1 MSEKLTCRIEPA
13 DAPASA
19 SSGKAPTN
27 GSSAA
32 DAAGAQ
38 TSAAQPSGDVAQPAS
53 GSESA
58 AQPASG
64 SEPAAQPASGS
75 EPAAQPGV
83 LARASRW
90 LDGTFPNSRNAVLGG
105 VTGLVAALLLF
116 TIGVLKTL
124 VIAIL
129 VVVGVACGQY
139 LDGEPKIVRFIQ
151 NLMKK
156 R

>member
-32 DAAGAQ
+32 NAAGVQA
-38 TSAAQPSGDVAQPAS
+38 SAAQSSGDAA
-53 GSESA
+53 ESA
-58 AQPASG
+58 SDT
-64 SEPAAQPASGS
+64 EPAAQPASGP

-90 LDGTFPNSRNAVLGG
+90 LDETFPNSRNAVLGG
-105 VTGLVAALLLF
+105 VTGLVVALLLF

-124 VIAIL
+124 AIAIL
-129 VVVGVACGQY
+129 VVVGIACGQY
-139 LDGEPKIVRFIQ
+139 LDGDPKIVRFIQ

>member
-13 DAPASA
+13 DASASA

-38 TSAAQPSGDVAQPAS
+38 TSAAQPSGDAAESAS
-53 GSESA
+53 G
-58 AQPASG
+58 P
-64 SEPAAQPASGS
+64 EPAAQPASGP
-75 EPAAQPGV
+75 EPAAQPGAF
-83 LARASRW
+83 ARASHW
-90 LDGTFPNSRNAVLGG
+90 LDETFPNSRNAVLGG
-105 VTGLVAALLLF
+105 VTGLVVALLLF

-124 VIAIL
+124 AIAIL
-129 VVVGVACGQY
+129 VVVGIACGQY
-139 LDGEPKIVRFIQ
+139 LDGDPKIVRFIQ

>member
-32 DAAGAQ
+32 NAAGAQ
-38 TSAAQPSGDVAQPAS
+38 TSAAQPSGDAAEPAS
-53 GSESA
+53 G
-58 AQPASG
+58 P
-64 SEPAAQPASGS
+64 EPAAQPASGP

-90 LDGTFPNSRNAVLGG
+90 LDETFPNSRNAVLGG
-105 VTGLVAALLLF
+105 VAGLVVALLLF

-124 VIAIL
+124 IIAIL
-129 VVVGVACGQY
+129 VVVGIACGQY
-139 LDGEPKIVRFIQ
+139 LDGDPKIVRFIQ

>member
-13 DAPASA
+13 DASASA

-32 DAAGAQ
+32 DAAGVQA
-38 TSAAQPSGDVAQPAS
+38 SAAQPSGDAA
-53 GSESA
+53 ESA
-58 AQPASG
+58 SDT
-64 SEPAAQPASGS
+64 EPAAQPASGP
-75 EPAAQPGV
+75 EPAAQPGAF
-83 LARASRW
+83 ARASHW
-90 LDGTFPNSRNAVLGG
+90 LDETFPNSRNAVLGG
-105 VTGLVAALLLF
+105 VTGLVVALLLF

-124 VIAIL
+124 AIAIL
-129 VVVGVACGQY
+129 VVVGIACGQY
-139 LDGEPKIVRFIQ
+139 LDGDPKIVRFIQ